1 MIIREAK
8 KIDFES
14 CVALGIEFAEVSK
27 CSHGLSISRRKI
39 EEFTNTVIENPNWIS
54 LVLEDEGEIK
64 GIFTAAIIQTFFS
77 EDIIAQELV
86 WYVKEYSKEGLKL
99 LFEFEK
105 QCKERKVQKI
115 ILGYKQSFVNMK
127 NLYKKKGYKVFES
140 FFIKDLICQPY
151 Q

>member
-1 MIIREAK
+1 MIVREAK
-8 KIDFES
+8 KSDFEF

-86 WYVKEYSKEGLKL
+86 WYVKEFSKEGLKL

-105 QCKERKVQKI
+105 QCEERKVQKI
-115 ILGYKQSFVNMK
+115 VLGYKHSFVDMK
-127 NLYKKKGYKVFES
+127 KIYTRMGYRLLESQYIKG
-140 FFIKDLICQPY
+140 L
-151 Q
+151 